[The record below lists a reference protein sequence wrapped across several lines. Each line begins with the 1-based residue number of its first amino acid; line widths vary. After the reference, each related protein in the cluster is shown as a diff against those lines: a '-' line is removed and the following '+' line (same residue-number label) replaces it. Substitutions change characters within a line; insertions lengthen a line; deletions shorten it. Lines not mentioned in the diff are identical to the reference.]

1 MKGRAIR
8 YFRLFPVLLLFA
20 LPALLSSVAT
30 STACSGPVPFFVY
43 GGCDGVA
50 KGKDLDKDAANE
62 AGKNE
67 DKVATLRPAR
77 QPFTPVARVWRVST
91 DRRGDGHLVS
101 TSAVFADQDGVG
113 GEAQFTIR
121 CRDDRTSAW
130 FRFAGYE
137 MGNRGAQREIV
148 YQVDED
154 NEEIVELERARN
166 HEILTIQRGYRAVPF
181 VRRLIGGQSIRI
193 SAIAANGKEL
203 RAVLPLEGLD
213 RAIRDLR
220 TACHW

>member
-1 MKGRAIR
+1 MSGRAVR
-8 YFRLFPVLLLFA
+8 HLRLFPALFM
-20 LPALLSSVAT
+20 LALLSTGTASA
-30 STACSGPVPFFVY
+30 ACSGPVPFFVY
-43 GGCDGVA
+43 GDCSGVA
-50 KGKDLDKDAANE
+50 KGKDADNKT
-62 AGKNE
+62 

-77 QPFTPVARVWRVST
+77 QPFTPVARVWRVSL
-91 DRRGDGHLVS
+91 DGRGDGHLVS
-101 TSAVFADQDGVG
+101 TSAAFADQDGVG

-121 CRDDRTSAW
+121 CRDDKTSAW

-166 HEILTIQRGYRAVPF
+166 HEILTIERGYRAVPF
-181 VRRLIGGQSIRI
+181 VRRLIGGQSMRI

-203 RAVLPLEGLD
+203 HAVLPLEGLG
-213 RAIRDLR
+213 RAIQDLR
-220 TACHW
+220 EACHW